1 MTDMTTGRARP
12 DRLKQA
18 FILAIALLAIPA
30 VIADEAFWFQPAHP
44 HWDHI
49 RPFLP
54 ALTLHIMGGV
64 VALGVGAFQ
73 FSSRLRRARPDIHR
87 LMGKTYLAATAL
99 GGPSALY
106 IQILNA
112 EGAFQWAAYA
122 HSVTW
127 MLATALAFWCVRL
140 RDFDNHRLW
149 MMRSYAMC
157 VLFITLRVPD
167 AIPGLHLDDAGNTAL
182 EFGQIFVALLGIE
195 VVETLKR
202 NGKLAAK
209 RAGRRGQ

>member
-1 MTDMTTGRARP
+1 MTDTPRSGPAP
-12 DRLKQA
+12 DRAKQL
-18 FILAIALLAIPA
+18 FILVILALAVPA
-30 VIADEAFWFQPAHP
+30 LWVDEAFWFQPAHP

-54 ALTLHIMGGV
+54 ALTLHIVGGV
-64 VALGVGAFQ
+64 VALVVGAFQ

-87 LMGKTYLAATAL
+87 LMGKSYLAATAL

-106 IQILNA
+106 IQIRNA

-127 MLATALAFWCVRL
+127 MLATAMAFWCVRL

-157 VLFITLRVPD
+157 LLFITLRAPD
-167 AIPGLHLDDAGNTAL
+167 ALPNMQYTDASNTAL
-182 EFGQIFVALLGIE
+182 QFGQIFVALLGIE
-195 VVETLKR
+195 VVETVRR
-202 NGKLAAK
+202 NRKLAAK
-209 RAGRRGQ
+209 RAARGA

>member
-1 MTDMTTGRARP
+1 MTDTPRSGPAP
-12 DRLKQA
+12 DRAKQL
-18 FILAIALLAIPA
+18 FILVILALAVPA
-30 VIADEAFWFQPAHP
+30 LWADEAFWFQPAHP

-49 RPFLP
+49 RPFL
-54 ALTLHIMGGV
+54 AVLTLHIVGGV
-64 VALGVGAFQ
+64 VALVVGAFQ
-73 FSSRLRRARPDIHR
+73 FSSHLRRARPDIHR

-127 MLATALAFWCVRL
+127 MLATAMAFWCVRL

-157 VLFITLRVPD
+157 LLFITLRAPD
-167 AIPGLHLDDAGNTAL
+167 AIPGFHLDDAGNTAL

-195 VVETLKR
+195 VVESVRR
-202 NGKLAAK
+202 NRKLATK
-209 RAGRRGQ
+209 RAGRQ